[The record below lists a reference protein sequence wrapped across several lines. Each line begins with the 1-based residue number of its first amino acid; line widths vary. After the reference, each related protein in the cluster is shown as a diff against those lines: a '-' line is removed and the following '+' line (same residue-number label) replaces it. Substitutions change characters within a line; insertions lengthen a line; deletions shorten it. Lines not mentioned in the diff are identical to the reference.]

1 MRHTL
6 KWSFFIGTAAAGIVL
21 ALMKLFQPIRYEH
34 LVLFGYAFVGTS
46 VIAGYV
52 VHKNLE
58 KRNMNKAQ
66 IVKTDG
72 GKMEA
77 RDIAVRRIPIGG
89 SGAGYMQEKNAEEK
103 TEKPAEAS
111 IAERNSAGVP
121 DFVPA
126 STLLRNQQNPDNRE
140 ISGNEN
146 AGSPENK
153 ESAAESFLDEIE
165 KEEVENEMRKTANIT
180 TDNYSQPKSAPEE
193 NNAAASCEKTDSALQ
208 KDFRECR
215 GKPAKV
221 FTKDGGT
228 ICGKF
233 AGLDTHAAL
242 EDAQCGSERK
252 SLILVSKSEIARM
265 EVE

>member
-6 KWSFFIGTAAAGIVL
+6 KWSLFVGVSAAGIVL
-21 ALMKLFQPIRYEH
+21 ALMKLFQPIRFEH
-34 LVLFGYAFVGTS
+34 LVVFGYAFVGASAVT
-46 VIAGYV
+46 GYV

-66 IVKTDG
+66 SVKTDG
-72 GKMEA
+72 GKTEA
-77 RDIAVRRIPIGG
+77 QNIAVRRIPIGG
-89 SGAGYMQEKNAEEK
+89 SSADYMQEKKAEEK

-111 IAERNSAGVP
+111 IAERNGAGVP

-126 STLLRNQQNPDNRE
+126 SALLRNQQNPDSKE
-140 ISGNEN
+140 ISDNEN
-146 AGSPENK
+146 DESSENN
-153 ESAAESFLDEIE
+153 EAAAESFLDEIE
-165 KEEVENEMRKTANIT
+165 KEEVENEMRKTSNTA
-180 TDNYSQPKSAPEE
+180 TDNYSQPKSAVV
-193 NNAAASCEKTDSALQ
+193 SCEKNGGAFR
-208 KDFRECR
+208 KDFSEYL

-221 FTKDGGT
+221 FTKDGRT

-252 SLILVSKSEIARM
+252 SMVLVSKSEIARM